1 MLRYFVLIHGLLSLS
16 CPHSQAAP
24 FELSFPPAITW
35 KQVFDSGFRPK
46 HISGLERK
54 KVECT
59 DQELVFR
66 FRDKLGFQLDS
77 GRLMFELQSDDSI
90 RIIEHVS
97 RVPISMEEG
106 EKRMAIFHGLFS
118 KELKQMG
125 SVPPLMDKERGGV
138 AALSDYYAVAEDE
151 GYTIHYGFTG
161 SFQAGKPLLPIFMIA
176 LRHNMDAIPLP
187 IRRKTVKPP
196 EGYEWYSLD
205 PYAGRPDFGAA
216 TNTLPKPETDVPEKE
231 TPAPHKDKA
240 GNGQAEKTNV
250 IKDESQ
256 LRWWFISILGFIIT
270 AVMVWRWKSKPV

>member
-1 MLRYFVLIHGLLSLS
+1 
-16 CPHSQAAP
+16 
-24 FELSFPPAITW
+24 
-35 KQVFDSGFRPK
+35 
-46 HISGLERK
+46 
-54 KVECT
+54 
-59 DQELVFR
+59 
-66 FRDKLGFQLDS
+66 
-77 GRLMFELQSDDSI
+77 
-90 RIIEHVS
+90 
-97 RVPISMEEG
+97 MEEG

-161 SFQAGKPLLPIFMIA
+161 SFQSGKPLLPIFMIA
-176 LRHNMDAIPLP
+176 LRHNMDAVPLP
-187 IRRKTVKPP
+187 TRLKTVEPP

-216 TNTLPKPETDVPEKE
+216 TKTLPKPETDVPEKE

-240 GNGQAEKTNV
+240 ENGEAEKSKV

-270 AVMVWRWKSKPV
+270 AVILRRWKSIK